1 MLTPFPQPPR
11 GFTASK
17 DSTPNASTGQAFEN
31 PVLLQKSGKRI
42 VMENLHSNLPMHAMN
57 RRTFVKAATVAGLA
71 VWRRNTNAQS
81 AEARSVSQRKFTL
94 CLDCG
99 PLGFPGEP
107 HKLIGWA
114 SQFGFEAIAPSAQF
128 LGKLSE
134 TELQTYLGEMKAKH
148 LTWGAAGLA
157 LEFRGSDAAFDEGL
171 KALPEF
177 ARTLQR
183 AGVVRVATWLS
194 PGHKSLTY
202 LANFRQHARRLR
214 EAARVLGDHGLRLG
228 LEYVGPKTSW
238 SASRFPFIHTMAEM
252 KDLIA
257 EIGRD
262 NVGFLLD
269 SWHWYTAQ
277 ETEADLLSLK
287 ASDVVLCHLNDA
299 PAGVPVEQQVDNRRG
314 LPCSTGVIDVKT
326 FLGAMI
332 RIGYD
337 GPVVCEPFAQELRSM
352 PPEQVLAT
360 VAAAMKKT
368 VALAEV

>member
-1 MLTPFPQPPR
+1 M
-11 GFTASK
+11 
-17 DSTPNASTGQAFEN
+17 
-31 PVLLQKSGKRI
+31 
-42 VMENLHSNLPMHAMN
+42 
-57 RRTFVKAATVAGLA
+57 
-71 VWRRNTNAQS
+71 
-81 AEARSVSQRKFTL
+81 RSVAARDIVTAMSRRDFLRTAAAVSLTGLGVGMQSTFAGESTAAKRKFLL
-94 CLDCG
+94 CLACG
-99 PLGFPGEP
+99 P
-107 HKLIGWA
+107 IGVSGDPQKQLAWA
-114 SQFGFEAIAPSAQF
+114 SQFGFEAIEPSAQF
-128 LGKLSE
+128 LGKLADG
-134 TELQTYLGEMKAKH
+134 ELQGYLGEMKAKH
-148 LTWGAAGLA
+148 LTWGAAGLP
-157 LEFRGSDAAFDEGL
+157 LEFRGSEETFEQSL
-171 KALPEF
+171 RVLPEF
-177 ARTLQR
+177 ARSLQR
-183 AGVVRVATWLS
+183 AGVTRVATWLS

-269 SWHWYTAQ
+269 CWHWYTAQ

-299 PAGVPVEQQVDNRRG
+299 PVGISVEQQVDNRRG

-326 FLGAMI
+326 FLWAMI

-337 GPVVCEPFAQELRSM
+337 GPVVCEPFAEELRQM
-352 PPEQVLAT
+352 PPEQVLAA
-360 VAAAMKKT
+360 VAAAMKKAA
-368 VALAEV
+368 ALAEG